1 VSELQSKIS
10 HLGAE
15 LAKLYRSFG
24 DGDKTTAIHL
34 FGIQFGDDL
43 LQLTRAQL
51 DDVSEA
57 AGLKPIYGLELR
69 KMAKLSK
76 YVTVR

>member
-1 VSELQSKIS
+1 MTPQFER
-10 HLGAE
+10 LGKA
-15 LAKLYRSFG
+15 LAHMHDSFP

-34 FGIQFGDDL
+34 FGVKYGGEL
-43 LQLTRAQL
+43 LQLTRREL
-51 DDVSEA
+51 DQVSEA

-76 YVTVR
+76 YVTVA